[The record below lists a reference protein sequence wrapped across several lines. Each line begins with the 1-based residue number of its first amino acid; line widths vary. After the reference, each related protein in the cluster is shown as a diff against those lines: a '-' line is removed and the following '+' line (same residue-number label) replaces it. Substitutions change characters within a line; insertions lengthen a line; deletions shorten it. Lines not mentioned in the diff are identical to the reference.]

1 MSPYEPYEGS
11 ARQRQ
16 RKRRQR
22 IVAVVLAVALLLP
35 IVIGTVSAVSR

>member
-1 MSPYEPYEGS
+1 MSPHEPYEGS
-11 ARQRQ
+11 AAQRQ

-22 IVAVVLAVALLLP
+22 IVAAVLAVALLLP